1 MADTAITV
9 AKLTTSSSGAVS
21 VGSSTR
27 PEVPVC
33 YSGSYANNA
42 LYNIMRVSASG
53 KGRLVYAVNNESDQ
67 DVVATLYGGFD
78 SDGEITDDNVFAID
92 STGITATAS
101 GGKIYETCS
110 DPFPFF
116 YIRTKAAAKGD
127 EGIVSV
133 YVSLMAY

>member
-21 VGSSTR
+21 VGSSAR

-53 KGRLVYAVNNESDQ
+53 KGRIAYAVNDESDE
-67 DVVATLYGGFD
+67 DVLVTLYGAF
-78 SDGEITDDNVFAID
+78 SQDGEITDDDVFAID
-92 STGITATAS
+92 STGITATAC
-101 GGKIYETCS
+101 GGKAYQTCA
-110 DPFPFF
+110 DPFPYF